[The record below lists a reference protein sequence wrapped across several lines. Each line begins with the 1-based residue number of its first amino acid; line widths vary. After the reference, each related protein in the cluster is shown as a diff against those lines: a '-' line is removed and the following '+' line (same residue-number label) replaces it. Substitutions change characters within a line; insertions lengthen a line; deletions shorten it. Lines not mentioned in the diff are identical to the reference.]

1 MKRLVLFLA
10 IAALPLASCVKSS
23 KEYKTLQA
31 ENDSLKLAATQTQA
45 EFDEILGT
53 LNEVEEGF
61 RQIKE
66 SENYLIIQSKASG
79 EISTSTREKLRS
91 DMQLIAE
98 TLKNNKEQLNKL
110 EKQLK
115 NSQYQSAEMKK
126 TIARLTDEINS
137 KAAMIASLQEELA
150 KRDVKIQELGNTITD
165 MKNVVSTLT
174 EESYRQQ
181 EEISKQDSEINTV
194 WYVFGTKSELKE
206 QKIIS
211 GGGLFQSAK
220 VLQDDF
226 NKDYF
231 IKTDLRKLKEIPLYA
246 KKAKVL
252 SNQPEGSYSFKEEK
266 DDKGQ
271 KNVTLVIDN
280 PKEFWS
286 LSKYLV
292 IQVD

>member
-1 MKRLVLFLA
+1 MKKILLLLIV
-10 IAALPLASCVKSS
+10 AALPLVSCVKSS
-23 KEYKTLQA
+23 KEYKALQQQ
-31 ENDSLKLAATQTQA
+31 NDSLKVAATQTQA
-45 EFDEILGT
+45 EFDEMLGT

-66 SENYLIIQSKASG
+66 SENYLIIQSKATG
-79 EISTSTREKLRS
+79 ELSTSTRDKLRT

-98 TLKNNKEQLNKL
+98 TLKTNKEQLNKL
-110 EKQLK
+110 ETRLK

-126 TIARLTDEINS
+126 TIARLTEEINN
-137 KAAMIASLQEELA
+137 KATMIATLQEELA
-150 KRDVKIQELGNTITD
+150 KRDVKIQELGSTITD
-165 MKNVVSTLT
+165 MKNVVTSLT

-181 EEISKQDSEINTV
+181 DEISKQTKEINTV
-194 WYVFGTKSELKE
+194 WYVFGTKSELKK

-211 GGGLFQSAK
+211 GGGLFQSTK
-220 VLQDDF
+220 VMSDDF
-226 NKDYF
+226 NKEYF
-231 IKTDLRKLKEIPLYA
+231 IKSDMRKLKEIPLFA

-266 DDKGQ
+266 DEKGQ
-271 KNVTLVIDN
+271 KNVTLVISN

>member
-1 MKRLVLFLA
+1 MKKILLLLV

-23 KEYKTLQA
+23 KEYKALQQQ
-31 ENDSLKLAATQTQA
+31 NDSLKLAATQTQA
-45 EFDEILGT
+45 EFEEILGT

-61 RQIKE
+61 QQIKK
-66 SENYLIIQSKASG
+66 SENYLIIQSKETG
-79 EISTSTREKLRS
+79 EISTSTREKLKS

-98 TLKNNKEQLNKL
+98 TLKNNKEQLKKL
-110 EKQLK
+110 ETQLK

-181 EEISKQDSEINTV
+181 DEITKQSTEINTV
-194 WYVFGTKSELKE
+194 WYVFGTKGELKK

-211 GGGLFQSAK
+211 GGGLFQSTK
-220 VLQDDF
+220 VLKDDF
-226 NKDYF
+226 NKEYF
-231 IKTDLRKLKEIPLYA
+231 IKEDLRTLKEIPLYA

-292 IQVD
+292 IEVD

>member
-1 MKRLVLFLA
+1 
-10 IAALPLASCVKSS
+10 
-23 KEYKTLQA
+23 
-31 ENDSLKLAATQTQA
+31 
-45 EFDEILGT
+45 
-53 LNEVEEGF
+53 
-61 RQIKE
+61 
-66 SENYLIIQSKASG
+66 
-79 EISTSTREKLRS
+79 
-91 DMQLIAE
+91 
-98 TLKNNKEQLNKL
+98 
-110 EKQLK
+110 
-115 NSQYQSAEMKK
+115 
-126 TIARLTDEINS
+126 
-137 KAAMIASLQEELA
+137 
-150 KRDVKIQELGNTITD
+150 

-181 EEISKQDSEINTV
+181 EEISKQSTEINTV

-211 GGGLFQSAK
+211 GGGLFQSTK

-231 IKTDLRKLKEIPLYA
+231 IKADLRTLKEIPLYA

-266 DDKGQ
+266 DEKGQ